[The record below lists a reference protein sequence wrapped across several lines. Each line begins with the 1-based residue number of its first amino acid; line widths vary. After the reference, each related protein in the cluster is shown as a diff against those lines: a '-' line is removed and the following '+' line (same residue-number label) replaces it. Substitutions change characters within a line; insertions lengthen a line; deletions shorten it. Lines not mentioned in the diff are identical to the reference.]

1 MKKLMFLVA
10 LVALVV
16 LVAPATADAQVADSL
31 REQIRIRE
39 IVLEGQLDDLADARQ
54 QLRELWLQLEQQT
67 GNLMRAQREGE
78 TVDSL
83 RLRDDDL
90 RRLESELMAAIA
102 KLQLERRTTLDNRT
116 MLAAMATEVGR
127 LSAEVGDRESPLNGT
142 WRLVVEPGQDGLA
155 YLQQQGPLV
164 TGTYALSGGFSG
176 SLRGTLV
183 AGKVRLE
190 RIDSQIGFAAIFYG
204 RLVGQGR
211 NMRLQGN
218 WEATQLASGLA
229 SAGNWTGTKVRESE

>member
-1 MKKLMFLVA
+1 MMLLAA
-10 LVALVV
+10 LLAI
-16 LVAPATADAQVADSL
+16 VAPSSGGAQVADSL
-31 REQIRIRE
+31 REQIKVRG
-39 IVLEGQLDDLADARQ
+39 IVLEGQLEDLGDARQ
-54 QLRELWLQLEQQT
+54 QLRELWSQLEQQS
-67 GNLMRAQREGE
+67 GGLVRAQQEGE

-90 RRLESELMAAIA
+90 RRIESEFISAIA
-102 KLQLERRTTLDNRT
+102 NFQQVRRTTLDNRT
-116 MLAAMATEVGR
+116 MLAALTTEVER
-127 LSAEVGDRESPLNGT
+127 LSAEVGESEAPLTGT

-155 YLQQQGPLV
+155 YFQQQGTLV

-176 SLRGTLV
+176 SFRGTLV

-211 NMRLQGN
+211 NLRLQGN
-218 WEATQLASGLA
+218 WEATQLANGLA
-229 SAGNWTGTKVRESE
+229 SAGNWTGAKVQEGE

>member
-10 LVALVV
+10 LLGVA
-16 LVAPATADAQVADSL
+16 APSTVEAQVADSL

-39 IVLEGQLDDLADARQ
+39 IVLEGQLDDLAEARQ
-54 QLRELWLQLEQQT
+54 QLREVWLQLEQQT

-83 RLRDDDL
+83 RLRDEDL
-90 RRLESELMAAIA
+90 RRLESEFLAAIT
-102 KLQLERRTTLDNRT
+102 KLQQERRTTLENRT
-116 MLAAMATEVGR
+116 MLAAMATEVDR
-127 LSAEVGDRESPLNGT
+127 LSTEVGDAEAPLNGT
-142 WRLVVEPGQDGLA
+142 WRLVVEPGQDGMA
-155 YLQQQGPLV
+155 YLQQQGTLV

-176 SLRGTLV
+176 SFRGTLV
-183 AGKVRLE
+183 ARKVRLE

-204 RLVGQGR
+204 QLVGQGR
-211 NMRLQGN
+211 NLRLQGN

>member
-1 MKKLMFLVA
+1 MKKLMLLVVFVA
-10 LVALVV
+10 LL
-16 LVAPATADAQVADSL
+16 APSSGEGQVADSL

-39 IVLEGQLDDLADARQ
+39 IVLESQLGDLANARQ
-54 QLRELWLQLEQQT
+54 QLRELWSQFEQQT
-67 GNLMRAQREGE
+67 GGLMRAQQEGE

-90 RRLESELMAAIA
+90 RRVESEFLAAIT
-102 KLQLERRTTLDNRT
+102 KFQQERRTTLENRT
-116 MLAAMATEVGR
+116 MLAALATEVER
-127 LSAEVGDRESPLNGT
+127 LSVEVGDAEAPLTGT

-155 YLQQQGPLV
+155 YLQQQGTLV
-164 TGTYALSGGFSG
+164 TGTYALSGGFTG
-176 SLRGTLV
+176 SFRGTLV

-211 NMRLQGN
+211 NLRLQGN

-229 SAGNWTGTKVRESE
+229 SAGNWTGAKVQENE

>member
-1 MKKLMFLVA
+1 MKKLML
-10 LVALVV
+10 LVV
-16 LVAPATADAQVADSL
+16 FVVLLAPSSGEGQVADSL

-39 IVLEGQLDDLADARQ
+39 TVLTGQLQDLADARQ
-54 QLRELWLQLEQQT
+54 QLRELWAQLEQQT
-67 GNLMRAQREGE
+67 GGLMRAQQEGE

-90 RRLESELMAAIA
+90 RRVESEFAAAIV
-102 KLQLERRTTLDNRT
+102 KFQQERRTALDNRT
-116 MLAAMATEVGR
+116 MLAALATEVER
-127 LSAEVGDRESPLNGT
+127 LSVEVGDAEAPLTGT

-155 YLQQQGPLV
+155 YLQQQGTLV

-176 SLRGTLV
+176 SFRGTLV

-211 NMRLQGN
+211 NLKLQGN
-218 WEATQLASGLA
+218 WEATQLANGLA
-229 SAGNWTGTKVRESE
+229 SAGNWTGAKVQERE

>member
-127 LSAEVGDRESPLNGT
+127 LSAEVGDKESPLNGT

-155 YLQQQGPLV
+155 YLQQQGTLV

>member
-1 MKKLMFLVA
+1 MKNTALLVA
-10 LVALVV
+10 LCVFL
-16 LVAPATADAQVADSL
+16 APSPVCGQVADSL
-31 REQIRIRE
+31 RGQIKIRE
-39 IVLEGQLDDLADARQ
+39 TVLEGQLEDLAEARQ
-54 QLRELWLQLEQQT
+54 EIRELWLRLEQQT
-67 GNLMRAQREGE
+67 GNLLRAQREGE

-90 RRLESELMAAIA
+90 RRLESELIAAIA
-102 KLQLERRTTLDNRT
+102 KFQQERRTTLENRT
-116 MLAAMATEVGR
+116 MLAAMATEVER
-127 LSAEVGDRESPLNGT
+127 LSAEVGDSESPLNGT

-155 YLQQQGPLV
+155 YLQQQGTLV

-176 SLRGTLV
+176 SFRGTLV

-211 NMRLQGN
+211 NLRLQGN

-229 SAGNWTGTKVRESE
+229 SAGNWTGRKVEESE

>member
-1 MKKLMFLVA
+1 MFLVA
-10 LVALVV
+10 VVALV
-16 LVAPATADAQVADSL
+16 APSFADGQVADSL

-39 IVLEGQLDDLADARQ
+39 TVLDGQIDDLAQARD
-54 QLRELWLQLEQQT
+54 QLRELWSQLELQT
-67 GNLMRAQREGE
+67 GNLMRAQKEGE

-90 RRLESELMAAIA
+90 RRIESEFLALIF
-102 KLQLERRTTLDNRT
+102 KTQQHRRSTIDNRT
-116 MLAAMATEVGR
+116 MLAAMSAEVER
-127 LSAEVGDRESPLNGT
+127 LSADVGAGEAPLTGT

-155 YLQQQGPLV
+155 YLQQQGTLV

-176 SLRGTLV
+176 SFRGTLV
-183 AGKVRLE
+183 ARKVRLE

-211 NMRLQGN
+211 NLRLQGN

-229 SAGNWTGTKVRESE
+229 SAGNWTGTKVEERE

>member
-1 MKKLMFLVA
+1 MKKLMLLVVFVA
-10 LVALVV
+10 LL
-16 LVAPATADAQVADSL
+16 APSSGEGQVADGL

-39 IVLEGQLDDLADARQ
+39 TVLTGQLEDLADARQ
-54 QLRELWLQLEQQT
+54 QLRELWAQLEQQT
-67 GNLMRAQREGE
+67 GGLMRAQQEGE

-90 RRLESELMAAIA
+90 RRVESEFAAAIV
-102 KLQLERRTTLDNRT
+102 KFQQERRTTLDNRT
-116 MLAAMATEVGR
+116 MLAALATEVER
-127 LSAEVGDRESPLNGT
+127 LSVEVGDAEAPLTGT

-155 YLQQQGPLV
+155 YLQQQGTLV

-176 SLRGTLV
+176 SFRGTLV

-211 NMRLQGN
+211 NLKLQGN
-218 WEATQLASGLA
+218 WEATQLANGLA
-229 SAGNWTGTKVRESE
+229 SAGNWTGAKVQERE